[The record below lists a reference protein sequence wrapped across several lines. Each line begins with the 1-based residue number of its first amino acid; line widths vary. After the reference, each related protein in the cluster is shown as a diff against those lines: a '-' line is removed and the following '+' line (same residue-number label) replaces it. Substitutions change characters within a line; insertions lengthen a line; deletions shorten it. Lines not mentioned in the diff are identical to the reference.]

1 MNHKNNL
8 ESMRIEMRV
17 RDLEMP
23 SDLKLSNLSSFLIDF
38 YLKNVISTEKLN
50 QRYDIFYKFKYKF
63 LQKFPGKF

>member
-63 LQKFPGKF
+63 LQNFPGKF